1 MVWLNVVALL
11 NIRILFLVYNRY
23 KKYSG
28 KPTVQLQNI
37 GKNPTKFYEV
47 LPFERPFFVKN

>member
-1 MVWLNVVALL
+1 MMWINIMALL

-47 LPFERPFFVKN
+47 LPFQRPFFVKN